1 MFFFKSNFIV
11 QYWITILQSDIQQL
25 ERTRESMARELV
37 NLTNQNEALEEK
49 VEELPQL
56 QNQFKVHVKLKYFFL
71 IYDCTNYQQ
80 MIMAS

>member
-1 MFFFKSNFIV
+1 
-11 QYWITILQSDIQQL
+11 
-25 ERTRESMARELV
+25 MARELV

-49 VEELPQL
+49 VKELPQL

-80 MIMAS
+80 MLMAS

>member
-1 MFFFKSNFIV
+1 M

-71 IYDCTNYQQ
+71 IYDFTNYQQ

>member
-1 MFFFKSNFIV
+1 
-11 QYWITILQSDIQQL
+11 
-25 ERTRESMARELV
+25 MARELV

-71 IYDCTNYQQ
+71 IYDFTNYQQ